1 MTNLIRISAAAVLML
16 SGVALAQPLKIG
28 FVNAFR
34 IDSESTVTRNA
45 VEQLKKEF
53 APRELQLQAVQKQG
67 IELKAEFDRD
77 GDKLKPAERAI
88 KEKRLA
94 ALSQQFEQM
103 QRSFTEDM
111 EFRQRE
117 IRARLVT
124 DINAVITR
132 IADAEKFDLVLQ
144 QAIFASGQ
152 IDLTDRVLK
161 EMAGQ
166 SAAGTR

>member
-1 MTNLIRISAAAVLML
+1 MTNLIRIIAAAALML

-34 IDSESTVTRNA
+34 IDSESAVTKNA
-45 VEQLKKEF
+45 VEQLKKES
-53 APRELQLQAVQKQG
+53 APRELQLQTVQKQG
-67 IELKAEFDRD
+67 IELKAELDRD

-117 IRARLVT
+117 IRARLVI
-124 DINAVITR
+124 DINAVITK

>member
-1 MTNLIRISAAAVLML
+1 
-16 SGVALAQPLKIG
+16 
-28 FVNAFR
+28 
-34 IDSESTVTRNA
+34 
-45 VEQLKKEF
+45 
-53 APRELQLQAVQKQG
+53 
-67 IELKAEFDRD
+67 
-77 GDKLKPAERAI
+77 
-88 KEKRLA
+88 
-94 ALSQQFEQM
+94 M

-117 IRARLVT
+117 IRARLVI
-124 DINAVITR
+124 DINAVITK

>member
-1 MTNLIRISAAAVLML
+1 MTNLIRIIAAAALML

-34 IDSESTVTRNA
+34 IDSESAVTKNA

-53 APRELQLQAVQKQG
+53 APRELQLQTVQKQG
-67 IELKAEFDRD
+67 IELKAELDRD

-117 IRARLVT
+117 IRARLVI
-124 DINAVITR
+124 DINAVITK

>member
-1 MTNLIRISAAAVLML
+1 
-16 SGVALAQPLKIG
+16 
-28 FVNAFR
+28 
-34 IDSESTVTRNA
+34 
-45 VEQLKKEF
+45 
-53 APRELQLQAVQKQG
+53 
-67 IELKAEFDRD
+67 
-77 GDKLKPAERAI
+77 
-88 KEKRLA
+88 
-94 ALSQQFEQM
+94 M

>member
-1 MTNLIRISAAAVLML
+1 ML

-34 IDSESTVTRNA
+34 IDSESTVTKNA

-77 GDKLKPAERAI
+77 GDKLKPAERAN